1 MKFHDSFDR
10 VMYVEHKNRLYELD
24 TAYRAG
30 AWRLFVYEKGITYDN
45 LFDDPDIEP
54 KEIMD
59 PDKLQLFVNSAR
71 LIIH

>member
-1 MKFHDSFDR
+1 
-10 VMYVEHKNRLYELD
+10 MYVEHENRLYELD
-24 TAYRAG
+24 TPYRSE
-30 AWRLFVYEKGITYDN
+30 AWRLFVHEEGITYDN

-59 PDKLQLFVNSAR
+59 SDKLQLFVNSAR